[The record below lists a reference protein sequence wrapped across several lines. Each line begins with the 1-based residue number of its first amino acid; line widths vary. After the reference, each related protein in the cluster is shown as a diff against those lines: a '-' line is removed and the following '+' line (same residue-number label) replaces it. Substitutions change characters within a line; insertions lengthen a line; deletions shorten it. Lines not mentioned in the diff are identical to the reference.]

1 MEHKMRNFEA
11 AERAFQAAIDLESDN
26 SVALLELAQVQ
37 VAQGEHLRAADT
49 FERAVKVCLLSIAS
63 HQVALHA
70 AHVVECR
77 PSPGAAECIMP
88 THYGSR
94 CPALA
99 VKRLQTHSLC
109 CLIRSRS
116 QSEQLAVGSW

>member
-1 MEHKMRNFEA
+1 MRNFEA

-63 HQVALHA
+63 LQNGPARCACSRVQTKPW
-70 AHVVECR
+70 CR
-77 PSPGAAECIMP
+77 
-88 THYGSR
+88 
-94 CPALA
+94 
-99 VKRLQTHSLC
+99 
-109 CLIRSRS
+109 
-116 QSEQLAVGSW
+116 